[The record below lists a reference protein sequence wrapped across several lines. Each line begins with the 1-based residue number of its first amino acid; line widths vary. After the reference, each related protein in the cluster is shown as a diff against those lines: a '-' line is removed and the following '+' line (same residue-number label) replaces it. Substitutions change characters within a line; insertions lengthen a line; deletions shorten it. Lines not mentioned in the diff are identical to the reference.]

1 MNSDFK
7 DLLRILLEKG
17 ARFLIIGGYAVI
29 RYTEPRYTKDLDL
42 LISPTPEN
50 AAKVYAALQDFGAPL
65 ETLNVGDLTI
75 EGNFFQVG
83 LPPNRIDIIVQV
95 PGINFDEAFN
105 RCEFL
110 RIDELEIPV
119 VSCDDLI
126 QSKLAAGRPQDLVD
140 AGSLTKA
147 KSHRGK

>member
-65 ETLNVGDLTI
+65 ETLGGGQHLQRRFRSSARKIVLQCSNGFTAFGTNGENSRPACV
-75 EGNFFQVG
+75 FFG
-83 LPPNRIDIIVQV
+83 CR
-95 PGINFDEAFN
+95 
-105 RCEFL
+105 
-110 RIDELEIPV
+110 
-119 VSCDDLI
+119 
-126 QSKLAAGRPQDLVD
+126 
-140 AGSLTKA
+140 T
-147 KSHRGK
+147 